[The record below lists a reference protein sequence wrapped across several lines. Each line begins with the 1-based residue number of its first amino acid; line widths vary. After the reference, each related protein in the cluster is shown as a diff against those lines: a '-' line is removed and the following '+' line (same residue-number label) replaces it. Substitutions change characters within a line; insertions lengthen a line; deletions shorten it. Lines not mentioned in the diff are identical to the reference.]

1 MIYRY
6 NAIYM
11 KATLIRS
18 PKKVYPDGTVVEL
31 VLWQLPAPTPNHPH
45 GLKYRFY
52 CGKDGRS
59 IVRYDNESGKG
70 DHVHYGESEQSYKFS
85 NPEKLI
91 ADFLNDV
98 ARLAEVN

>member
-1 MIYRY
+1 
-6 NAIYM
+6 M

-18 PKKVYPDGTVVEL
+18 LKKIYPDGTVVEM
-31 VLWQLPAPTPNHPH
+31 VLWQLSTPTSDRPH

-52 CGKDGRS
+52 CGKDGRC

-70 DHVHYGESEQSYKFS
+70 DHVHYGEIEQAYAFTGQAQLS
-85 NPEKLI
+85 

-98 ARLAEVN
+98 VRLAEVDDE

>member
-1 MIYRY
+1 
-6 NAIYM
+6 M

-18 PKKVYPDGTVVEL
+18 LKKVYPDGTVVEM
-31 VLWQLPAPTPNHPH
+31 VLWQLPEPSPDRPH

-52 CGKDGRS
+52 CGKAGRC

-70 DHVHYGESEQSYKFS
+70 DHVHYGDSEQPYEFAGA
-85 NPEKLI
+85 EKLI

-98 ARLAEVN
+98 ARLAEVDDE